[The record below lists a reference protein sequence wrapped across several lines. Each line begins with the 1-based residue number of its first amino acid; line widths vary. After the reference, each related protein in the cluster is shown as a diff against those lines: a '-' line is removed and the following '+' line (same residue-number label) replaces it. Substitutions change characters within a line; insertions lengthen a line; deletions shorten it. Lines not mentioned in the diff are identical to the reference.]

1 MIDAL
6 YDKFKEWSKGG
17 SVYIYSDSHFSD
29 LDCYKLR
36 FPDEYEEQVARL
48 CYSNTLLCDCTHSD
62 KEAEEFSQAHENYKK
77 LKETAFVEKFDK
89 MQIDNINKLCN
100 KCDTLVILGDVG
112 NVECV
117 KKLKAGRKILIMGN
131 HDKGKSN
138 YVRIR
143 EIVKCFDSSKL
154 TREDVAI
161 GDLNKG
167 WTLKTE
173 DNKLFDE
180 VYEGQLFIG
189 QRILLSHEPINFDF
203 ALNIHG
209 HVHSKEKSNK
219 CSFNACAEHI
229 NYTPVNLKDILNSGI
244 MKNIKDIHRDT
255 IDEAIKR
262 KLKKKEEK

>member
-1 MIDAL
+1 MLESL
-6 YDKFKEWSKGG
+6 YDKFKEWSDGG
-17 SVYIYSDSHFSD
+17 SVFIYSDPHFSD

-36 FPDEYEEQVARL
+36 FSEL
-48 CYSNTLLCDCTHSD
+48 FSNIAAVQCP
-62 KEAEEFSQAHENYKK
+62 KELRESNLTKDDILVRQ
-77 LKETAFVEKFDK
+77 LDK

-117 KKLKAGRKILIMGN
+117 SKLRAGRKILIMGN

-161 GDLNKG
+161 GDLSKG

-180 VYEGQLFIG
+180 VYEGPLFIG

-229 NYTPVNLKDILNSGI
+229 NYTPVNLKNILISGI
-244 MKNIKDIHRDT
+244 MKDIKDIHRDT
-255 IDEAIKR
+255 IDDAIIRKSKR
-262 KLKKKEEK
+262 NIKQGRNEND

>member
-6 YDKFKEWSKGG
+6 YDKFKEWSDGG
-17 SVYIYSDSHFSD
+17 SVFIYSDPHFSD

-36 FPDEYEEQVARL
+36 FPDEYEE
-48 CYSNTLLCDCTHSD
+48 
-62 KEAEEFSQAHENYKK
+62 AEEYFQAHQNYEKFK
-77 LKETAFVEKFDK
+77 GPTFVEKLDE
-89 MQIDNINKLCN
+89 MQINNINKLCN

-112 NVECV
+112 NVGCV
-117 KKLKAGRKILIMGN
+117 SKLKAGRKILIMGN
-131 HDKGKSN
+131 HDKGKTN

-161 GDLNKG
+161 GDLSKG
-167 WTLKTE
+167 WTFKTE

-180 VYEGQLFIG
+180 VYEGPLFIG

-229 NYTPVNLKDILNSGI
+229 NYTPVNLKNILISGI
-244 MKNIKDIHRDT
+244 MKDIKDIHRDT
-255 IDEAIKR
+255 IDDAIIRKSKR
-262 KLKKKEEK
+262 NIKQGSKEND